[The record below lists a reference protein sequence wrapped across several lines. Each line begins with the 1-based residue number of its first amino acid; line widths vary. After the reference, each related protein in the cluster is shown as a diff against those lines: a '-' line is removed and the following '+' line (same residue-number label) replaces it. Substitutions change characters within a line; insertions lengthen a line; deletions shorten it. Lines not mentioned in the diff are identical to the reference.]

1 MKRIAVMLLLV
12 GAMLGL
18 AVQAPARALTPPT
31 DAQRAAKMASMPDC
45 MAAMEKTSD
54 KRCDCTRADC
64 IAALMGGASV
74 LPLAD
79 LDGAPKTLVAPS
91 LRPPPADRKSVEE
104 GQRGAV
110 RLDPV
115 CSRHIKKKKN

>member
-64 IAALMGGASV
+64 IAAMMGGASV
-74 LPLAD
+74 LTLAD
-79 LDGAPKTLVAPS
+79 LDGAPKTLEIGEHTSELQS
-91 LRPPPADRKSVEE
+91 LMRSSY
-104 GQRGAV
+104 AV
-110 RLDPV
+110 FCL
-115 CSRHIKKKKN
+115 KKKTKQNNHEELHNKT

>member
-64 IAALMGGASV
+64 IAAMMGGASV
-74 LPLAD
+74 LTLAD
-79 LDGAPKTLVAPS
+79 LDGAPKTLVASS
-91 LRPPPADRKSVEE
+91 LARETVGEE
-104 GQRGAV
+104 QGV
-110 RLDPV
+110 YIRL
-115 CSRHIKKKKN
+115 

>member
-1 MKRIAVMLLLV
+1 MRISDWSSDVCSSDL
-12 GAMLGL
+12 
-18 AVQAPARALTPPT
+18 PPT

-64 IAALMGGASV
+64 IAAMMGGASV
-74 LPLAD
+74 LTLAD

-91 LRPPPADRKSVEE
+91 LRPLPAPTVPLAGRNVGPEPDAPNS
-104 GQRGAV
+104 
-110 RLDPV
+110 L
-115 CSRHIKKKKN
+115 I

>member
-64 IAALMGGASV
+64 IAAMMGGASV
-74 LPLAD
+74 LTLAD
-79 LDGAPKTLVAPS
+79 LDGAPKTLVARS
-91 LRPPPADRKSVEE
+91 DERRVGKE
-104 GQRGAV
+104 GV
-110 RLDPV
+110 ST
-115 CSRHIKKKKN
+115 CSSRWSPYHKKKKENNNQ